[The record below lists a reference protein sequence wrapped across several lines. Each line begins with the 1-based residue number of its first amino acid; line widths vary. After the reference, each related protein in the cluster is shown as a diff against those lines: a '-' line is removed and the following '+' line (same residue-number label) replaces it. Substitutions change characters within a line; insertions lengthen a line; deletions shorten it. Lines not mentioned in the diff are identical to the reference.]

1 MTASSPIV
9 VSPVV
14 LRDRPL
20 PDHGDTSSKKSRGQL
35 LVVGGT
41 AETPGGVYL
50 AGMAALR
57 AGAGTL
63 QIATVA
69 PAAGGLAL
77 LVPEAR
83 VIGLR
88 DDDPAAFDGHA
99 VEVLP
104 PLLDEADA
112 VLIGPGTFTPDST
125 RRLLH
130 RAVEALAGSGARLI
144 VDAGSLPVLCETP
157 DLLAPLGDRA
167 VLMPNPAEMAQLLDV
182 AVDTVEDDPEAAL
195 RRAVDRFGCVVTLRT
210 PETWTAAPGGPSY
223 LDQSGTSGLATSGSG
238 DVLAGIIGGYAARGA
253 GALDAVVWA
262 THVHGTA
269 AMHCATHTGDIG
281 FLARELLDEIGPSH
295 RMLGA

>member
-1 MTASSPIV
+1 VTTSSPIV

-57 AGAGTL
+57 AGAGML

-77 LVPEAR
+77 LIPEAR
-83 VIGLR
+83 VIAIN
-88 DDDPAAFDGHA
+88 DDDPATFDDHA
-99 VEVLP
+99 VEVLS
-104 PLLDEADA
+104 PLVGDADA

-125 RRLLH
+125 RRLVH
-130 RAVEALAGSGARLI
+130 RAVEALAGSDARLV
-144 VDAGSLPVLCETP
+144 VDAGSLPILVEEP

-167 VLMPNPAEMAQLLDV
+167 ILMPNPSEMALLLDMGIE
-182 AVDTVEDDPEAAL
+182 AVEDDPEGAL
-195 RRAVDRFGCVVTLRT
+195 RTAVDRFGCVVTLRT
-210 PETWTAAPGGPSY
+210 PEAWTAAPGGPSY
-223 LDQSGTSGLATSGSG
+223 LDQSGSSGLATSGSG

-253 GALDAVVWA
+253 GALDAVLWA

-269 AMHCATHTGDIG
+269 AMHCATYTGDIG

>member
-1 MTASSPIV
+1 VTASSPVV

-20 PDHGDTSSKKSRGQL
+20 PDHGDTSSKNSRGQL

-41 AETPGGVYL
+41 AESPGAVYL

-63 QIATVA
+63 QVATVA

-77 LVPEAR
+77 LIPEAR
-83 VIGLR
+83 VVGIR
-88 DDDPAAFDGHA
+88 HDDPATFDDHA
-99 VEVLP
+99 VEMLS

-125 RRLLH
+125 RRLVH
-130 RAVEALAGSGARLI
+130 RAVEALTGSGAGLV
-144 VDAGSLPVLCETP
+144 VDAGSLPILSETP
-157 DLLAPLGDRA
+157 ELLVPLGDRA
-167 VLMPNPAEMAQLLDV
+167 VLMPNPSEMALLLDV
-182 AVDTVEDDPEAAL
+182 GIDSVEDDPEGTL
-195 RRAVDRFGCVVTLRT
+195 RTAVDRFGCVVTLRA
-210 PETWTAAPGGPSY
+210 PETWTAAPGGPPY

-238 DVLAGIIGGYAARGA
+238 DVLAGIIGGYVARGA
-253 GALDAVVWA
+253 SGLDAVLWA

-269 AMHCATHTGDIG
+269 AMQCATHSGDVG

>member
-1 MTASSPIV
+1 
-9 VSPVV
+9 
-14 LRDRPL
+14 
-20 PDHGDTSSKKSRGQL
+20 
-35 LVVGGT
+35 
-41 AETPGGVYL
+41 VYL

-63 QIATVA
+63 QMATVA

-83 VIGLR
+83 VIGIR
-88 DDDPAAFDGHA
+88 DDDPATFDDHA
-99 VEVLP
+99 VEVLA

-125 RRLLH
+125 RALVH
-130 RAVEALAGSGARLI
+130 RAVEVLTGSDARLI
-144 VDAGSLPVLCETP
+144 VDAGSLPILGETP
-157 DLLAPLGDRA
+157 DLLAPLGERA
-167 VLMPNPAEMAQLLDV
+167 VLMPNPSEMAVLLEVDLD
-182 AVDTVEDDPEAAL
+182 AVEGDPERTL
-195 RRAVDRFGCVVTLRT
+195 RAAVDRFGCVVTLRA
-210 PETWTAAPGGPSY
+210 PPTWTAAPDGPSF

-253 GALDAVVWA
+253 GAMDAVLWA

-269 AMHCATHTGDIG
+269 AMQCATHTGDVG